1 MRIPR
6 FLPGLFFLTTSFI
19 SHPQTQPAPRMEYG
33 KIVHNAG
40 SATVQANDSR
50 ALAQAVVAIR
60 QEYGWLVDYEDPI
73 YSGSELVD
81 ARTLYKDWFLAHPEL
96 KSGLVA
102 AGGPFVSTY
111 AESFDPAKSTDADRA
126 AVLMQVLSDY
136 AKSGYAGHFVLQ
148 QLGPRRLAVIG
159 QNSGNSILSTTIS
172 IDFDHTPAFEALENM
187 LHIVGTKTGYRVGLG
202 FVPNNPLMQCIVTSS
217 FRDKTARFILQSV
230 LDSCSLPLT
239 WQALHGGVHN
249 SFYLVNLDS
258 AVRVFTD
265 VEGNRRYGPPPPLKS
280 VPRCPAAVVESPAP
294 DHCSPTPPR

>member
-1 MRIPR
+1 MCIPLLFSGLV
-6 FLPGLFFLTTSFI
+6 FLSTSFTGH
-19 SHPQTQPAPRMEYG
+19 SQTQTAARMEHG

-40 SATVQANDSR
+40 SATVQTNDSR

-148 QLGPRRLAVIG
+148 QLGPGRLAVIG

-172 IDFDHTPAFEALENM
+172 VDFDHTPAFDALEKM
-187 LHIVGTKTGYRVGLG
+187 LHIVGTKTAYRVGLG
-202 FVPNNPLMQCIVTSS
+202 FVPNNPLMHCIITSS
-217 FRDKTARFILQSV
+217 FTDKTARFILQSV

-239 WQALHGGVHN
+239 WQALYGVTGN
-249 SFYLVNLDS
+249 FYLVNLDS

-265 VEGNRRYGPPPPLKS
+265 AEGNRRYGPPPPLKS
-280 VPRCPAAVVESPAP
+280 VPRCPVAVVESPAP